1 MTAKLKAL
9 TREAILEAEDRV
21 TEWVAVP
28 EWRGQVLVRSLSGVE
43 RDAYESSIARV
54 RWEGTRPTVESNTGN
69 VRARLVSMTVVD
81 PDSGANLFSERDVL
95 VLGQKSASALER
107 VFKVAQRLSGLSDA
121 DVEELKQQLGEGQ
134 SDASGSDSPETSPTP
149 A

>member
-1 MTAKLKAL
+1 MTKPKAL
-9 TREAILEAEDRV
+9 TREAILEAEDRA

-28 EWRGQVLVRSLSGVE
+28 EWKGSVLVRSLSGVE

-54 RWEGTRPTVESNTGN
+54 RWEGTRATVESNTGN
-69 VRARLVSMTVVD
+69 VRARLVAMTVID

-107 VFKVAQRLSGLSDA
+107 VFKVAQRLSGLSEA

-134 SDASGSDSPETSPTP
+134 SDASGSDSPETSPT
-149 A
+149 AA